1 MSCITRGMDNP
12 DVCERLRFLITSNII
27 NNPNPHS
34 FYQPA
39 VGPFPWGPVL
49 DRNFTKPG
57 DSWYHGW
64 KERDWHFLNRT
75 PEELIKHGHFNRG
88 LSYMAGVTSQEAAY
102 IICKFMAAMRN
113 RMLLIYLIH
122 WN

>member
-1 MSCITRGMDNP
+1 MARKCYLLLLSVPNIG
-12 DVCERLRFLITSNII
+12 LIPYLK
-27 NNPNPHS
+27 PNDGNVI
-34 FYQPA
+34 FQPA

-88 LSYMAGVTSQEAAY
+88 LSYMSGVTTQEAAY
-102 IICKFMAAMRN
+102 IICKQCAKLWKTYFYDSLNAN
-113 RMLLIYLIH
+113 
-122 WN
+122 N